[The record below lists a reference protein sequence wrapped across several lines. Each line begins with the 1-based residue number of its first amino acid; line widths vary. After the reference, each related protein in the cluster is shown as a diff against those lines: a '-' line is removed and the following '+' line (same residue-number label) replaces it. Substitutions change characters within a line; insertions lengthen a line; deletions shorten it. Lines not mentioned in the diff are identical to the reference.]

1 MENRLNDYRRLLAIA
16 QAGLLYGKDVFDKER
31 YEELQ
36 EISLKL
42 LSEVGLETKEEWTS
56 LIEAHEGISN
66 TKS

>member
-31 YEELQ
+31 YEDLQ

-42 LSEVGLETKEEWTS
+42 LSEV
-56 LIEAHEGISN
+56 
-66 TKS
+66 